1 MAGYIGNH
9 SSVVTSGVENKTTFN
24 ITEST
29 SDLTGLAYTPHRV
42 HVFHNGVRLVDVTD
56 YTATN
61 STSIVLTTA
70 AVSGDQI
77 VVISYAAF
85 AVNDTV
91 SASTGGTFSGPISVT
106 GNTSVTGNI
115 AVTGTVDGR
124 DVAADGALA
133 ASALQPNGDGS
144 NLTGISTEPHKYQYI
159 GSITYAVTVASYLGA
174 NRYYLDGVVYPV
186 LALRR
191 GNVYTFDLSNSSNS
205 GHPLRFKNA
214 DDSSYSVGVVVTGTP
229 GQSGAK
235 VTLTVAANAPN
246 ALKYYCT
253 VHGNGMGNTIGVTAG
268 GVLNVGTFNYFNQ
281 NALTSDTTVSFA
293 SVPTNAK
300 WQYSYKAAVNIAA
313 APNTDSLRFET
324 EFDMTPLLGSGQNA
338 QSVFLSPDGTKI
350 YLCGGSA
357 QHTIQGT
364 LTTPFDVSTAVATT
378 KKLDDSARTG
388 EPRDAR
394 FSPDGT
400 KLYVLSE
407 DVAIFQYNVSTAFDL
422 STATYANKT
431 YTNIQSDPRSI
442 RFSPDGTKMYYLS
455 GGTNYIYQFSLS
467 SAFDISTASDDSK
480 NLNTTRTVDSFSI
493 TAGKGFVIKTDG
505 TQLIVTGRGTRPDSG
520 PAMELHT
527 YTMSTAF
534 DLSTASFTRRANG
547 QVTGSTT
554 FGQVNS
560 MQLVNNETLLVV
572 SNYNNQMTKTL
583 NVAPLFTITF
593 PSSVDKTP
601 TTIAVGKRATSTFLT
616 DDGGTTVDLIAEDI
630 V

>member
-281 NALTSDTTVSFA
+281 KALTSDTTVSFA

-300 WQYSYKAAVNIAA
+300 WQYSCVTPNLDAGNVTASVYTKGISVTDKA
-313 APNTDSLRFET
+313 
-324 EFDMTPLLGSGQNA
+324 SGPEE
-338 QSVFLSPDGTKI
+338 VFFK
-350 YLCGGSA
+350 
-357 QHTIQGT
+357 
-364 LTTPFDVSTAVATT
+364 
-378 KKLDDSARTG
+378 
-388 EPRDAR
+388 
-394 FSPDGT
+394 
-400 KLYVLSE
+400 
-407 DVAIFQYNVSTAFDL
+407 
-422 STATYANKT
+422 
-431 YTNIQSDPRSI
+431 
-442 RFSPDGTKMYYLS
+442 PDGTKMYIADDADDKVFEYNLIIAWDVTSAVFSTASPNFSAEETTVRGLFFKPDGLTMYISGNYLS
-455 GGTNYIYQFSLS
+455 GRVHQYTLSTAWDVS
-467 SAFDISTASDDSK
+467 SATYTSRFTTGSEGSRPEGLFFKPDGTKMYLMGSSSDDVLEYNLSTAWNVTTAVYSQAFSTTGVEGGPH
-480 NLNTTRTVDSFSI
+480 NVSLNTT
-493 TAGKGFVIKTDG
+493 G
-505 TQLIVTGRGTRPDSG
+505 TKMYILGDSG
-520 PAMELHT
+520 KAVLE
-527 YTMSTAF
+527 YT
-534 DLSTASFTRRANG
+534 LSTAWNVTTATYVHSFSVGGQENDPTGMFIRADGCRMFVIGSANDTVFQYEIG
-547 QVTGSTT
+547 AATAVT
-554 FGQVNS
+554 
-560 MQLVNNETLLVV
+560 LPAAVV
-572 SNYNNQMTKTL
+572 GT
-583 NVAPLFTITF
+583 
-593 PSSVDKTP
+593 PSPTAHNDKVTY
-601 TTIAVGKRATSTFLT
+601 TFLT

>member
-313 APNTDSLRFET
+313 APNTDSLRAGT
-324 EFDMTPLLGSGQNA
+324 EGVMDALLGSSTV

-350 YLCGGSA
+350 YLCDSSN
-357 QHTIQGT
+357 QYTIQGT
-364 LTTPFDVSTAVATT
+364 LTTPFDISTAVATS
-378 KKLDDSARTG
+378 KQLNDSARTG

-547 QVTGSTT
+547 HVTGSTT

-560 MQLVNNETLLVV
+560 MQLVNNDTLLVF
-572 SNYNNQMTKTL
+572 SNFNTTRTKTL
-583 NVAPLFTITF
+583 NVAPMFTHSL

-601 TTIAVGKRATSTFLT
+601 TALASGKRATYTFLT